1 MELDWLELT
10 SPSSSTVSL
19 KILSIVRIPRKSAK
33 CGSLLLL
40 ISVHGKVILDDTDMA
55 FDDNIGEL
63 FSEAGF
69 EMVREDSPLSL
80 AGRRLKKA
88 VFNYRS

>member
-1 MELDWLELT
+1 MR
-10 SPSSSTVSL
+10 S
-19 KILSIVRIPRKSAK
+19 
-33 CGSLLLL
+33 LLL

-80 AGRRLKKA
+80 AGD
-88 VFNYRS
+88 V